1 MSSIN
6 FEEAN
11 KMRAGGMTYEA
22 IANYYGVTKQ
32 YVHAFM
38 NNPAFAGRR
47 KRKNAEVYKDPYY
60 YGFVKMFNDDEEL
73 TIPKLSEAV
82 IGYRNRGFESRLTR
96 LLKGIDA
103 HLTVNQINGL
113 LEISGL
119 SYEQFFKKA

>member
-1 MSSIN
+1 MSRIN

-11 KMRAGGMTYEA
+11 EMQAGGMTYEA

-32 YVHAFM
+32 YVHAYM

-60 YGFVKMFNDDEEL
+60 YGFVKMFDDDEEL
-73 TIPKLSEAV
+73 TFPKLASAIAEH
-82 IGYRNRGFESRLTR
+82 YDRSLESRLVR
-96 LLKGIDA
+96 LFKGLDV
-103 HLTVNQINGL
+103 HLTVKQIDKL

-119 SYEQFFKKA
+119 TYKEFFREV